1 MKKTIITSIVAVILI
16 CTVLFNLTGCIMV
29 SAVDLMDGIEANSV
43 NDADLNELNAS
54 VTDFA
59 IRMFAAS
66 ENGENVFISP
76 VSILLALAMTSNGAA
91 GDTLIQMEQV
101 FGIKRDEINEYLH
114 TYLNSLTCGEKSKLA
129 IANSIWFKKDPRLT
143 VKESFLQKNADY
155 YGAEIYKT
163 PFDITTLADINSW
176 VNRETNGMIP
186 TIIERIPKDNIMY
199 LINTIAFEAEW
210 ASTYKSNQVRTGIF
224 TKEDGTEQRA
234 DFMYSTERKYI
245 EDEYAKGFI
254 KNYKGK
260 YAFVALLPNE
270 DVSLSQYISTLNG
283 ERIANMLA
291 SPVNATVK
299 TSLPKF
305 TTRFEADIADV
316 LFEMGMTDAFDVYS
330 ADFSDLGSYEEQNI
344 YIGSVLHKTYID
356 VAELGTKAAAV
367 TVVSMKN
374 GSAEPPVDPK
384 EVYLNR
390 PFLYMII
397 DTENNIPL
405 FIGSMKD
412 IK

>member
-54 VTDFA
+54 ITDFA

-101 FGIKRDEINEYLH
+101 FGIKRDEINEYFH
-114 TYLNSLTCGEKSKLA
+114 TYLNSLTRSEKAELA

-176 VNRETNGMIP
+176 VNRETKGMIP

-245 EDEYAKGFI
+245 EDEYVKGFI

-291 SPVNATVK
+291 SPVNTTVK

-412 IK
+412 I